1 MNLVRLLAAALCAA
15 VSFPAP
21 SAVPDPFADVASAYE
36 VRIDGEPVWAHAASA
51 PLPPAS
57 LTKLMT
63 ALLVVEAGRLDAVV
77 TVDARSAAA
86 TGSRLGLRAGDRWRV
101 ADLLTAALVA
111 SANDACRALAQWHD
125 GSEAKFV
132 ARMNRRAAALGLVRT
147 HFVNACG
154 HDAPGHVSSADD
166 LARLAEV
173 AMAQPAIADRVR
185 HPAVQVAD
193 VDGGHAVT
201 LRNRNALVG
210 RYPGAIGVKSGFTAR
225 AGKCV
230 IAMAE
235 RGGARVLLVLLNGRD
250 RWWDAHAI
258 LDRAFAHRAAN
269 DAR

>member
-1 MNLVRLLAAALCAA
+1 
-15 VSFPAP
+15 
-21 SAVPDPFADVASAYE
+21 
-36 VRIDGEPVWAHAASA
+36 
-51 PLPPAS
+51 
-57 LTKLMT
+57 MT
-63 ALLVVEAGRLDAVV
+63 ALLVVEADRLDAVV

-86 TGSRLGLRAGDRWRV
+86 TGSRLGLRPGDRWRV

-173 AMAQPAIADRVR
+173 AMAQPAIAERVR
-185 HPAVQVAD
+185 HPTAQIAD
-193 VDGGHAVT
+193 ADGAHAVT

-225 AGKCV
+225 ARQV
-230 IAMAE
+230 
-235 RGGARVLLVLLNGRD
+235 RDRDGGAR
-250 RWWDAHAI
+250 WCA
-258 LDRAFAHRAAN
+258 RAARPAERPRSLVGRPR
-269 DAR
+269 DPRPRVRASRGERCALTVAARGRCSSSRWCSRTRMPSVRASSSTIST